1 MDRSQMEVAP
11 RPAAA
16 PFSTTTAVD
25 RMIVCM
31 NGEFV
36 DAADAKVSVFDHG
49 LLYGDGVFDTIA
61 GVRGR
66 IFWLSEHVDR
76 LLDGCSR
83 IDLTLPWS
91 KRELMEM
98 TEAVFRKNG
107 GDSGR
112 IRITITRGAG
122 EVPLTAL
129 HTCRPT
135 LIIFSTPLE
144 QYPSELY
151 TKGLRLAIAP
161 YGRIYPR
168 VKSLSF
174 LASVLGYL
182 TAESSECDEAVFVD
196 HDGNLL
202 EGSTFNVFVVKDGR
216 IVTPRENMLQG
227 VTRDKVVEMARAMGL
242 PVDETTVRLADAQHA
257 DEMFATGTTK
267 KIVPVTQI
275 GEHVIASR
283 QVGRVTS
290 ALMKRFAELYF

>member
-1 MDRSQMEVAP
+1 
-11 RPAAA
+11 
-16 PFSTTTAVD
+16 
-25 RMIVCM
+25 MIVCV

-36 DAADAKVSVFDHG
+36 DAADAKISVFDHG

-61 GVRGR
+61 GVGGR
-66 IFWLSEHVDR
+66 IFWLSEHIDR

-83 IDLTLPWS
+83 IDLALPWS
-91 KRELMEM
+91 KQALMDM
-98 TEAVFRKNG
+98 TEAVFRRNG
-107 GDSGR
+107 GHSGR

-129 HTCRPT
+129 HTCRPM

-151 TKGLRLAIAP
+151 TRGLKLAIAP

-174 LASVLGYL
+174 LASVFGYL
-182 TAESSECDEAVFVD
+182 TASSLGCDEAVFVD

-202 EGSTFNVFVVKDGR
+202 EGSTFNVFIVKDGR
-216 IVTPRENMLQG
+216 IATPRENMLQG
-227 VTRDKVVEMARAMGL
+227 VTRDKVVEMARTMGFQ
-242 PVDETTVRLADAQHA
+242 VDEVTVPLTDAQQA

-267 KIVPVTQI
+267 KIVPITQL
-275 GEHVIASR
+275 GDHMIANR
-283 QVGRVTS
+283 EVGRVTS
-290 ALMKRFAELYF
+290 ALMKQFAELYF